1 VRGGVWLAGARADA
15 CSQITCALTMR
26 GGRTCANS
34 ERCRLDRVRH
44 AGKHWGIVLT
54 RVPSPPRRVSR
65 RRRRLAAR
73 QERAPNDPVRA
84 LLLPSPNP
92 SNSPHRSSNIQRD
105 PSRLKAI
112 LADPSFTTFFGAP
125 RPAPDGE
132 RQSIF
137 GRDDE
142 LKNAPKGVAKDH
154 PEIALLRCRTFAV
167 AHRFTDKEVLEP
179 AFAERVGEVAEVM
192 RPFVHWWVACM
203 VAWGGALTRA
213 V

>member
-1 VRGGVWLAGARADA
+1 
-15 CSQITCALTMR
+15 
-26 GGRTCANS
+26 
-34 ERCRLDRVRH
+34 
-44 AGKHWGIVLT
+44 VLT
-54 RVPSPPRRVSR
+54 HPSPPRRVDG

-84 LLLPSPNP
+84 LLPPSPDP

-112 LADPSFTTFFGAP
+112 LAESSFTAFFGAA
-125 RPAPDGE
+125 RPAPDGA

-154 PEIALLRCRTFAV
+154 PEIALLRCRSFAV
-167 AHRFTDKEVLEP
+167 AHRFTDKEVLEEG
-179 AFAERVGEVAEVM
+179 FAERVGEVAEVM
-192 RPFVHWWVACM
+192 RPFVHWWVVGV
-203 VAWGGALTRA
+203 VAWAGADARSLNDMMTIPPDDEDEHDGEDGEEA
-213 V
+213 GEEMDDA